1 MPSISIHTIAH
12 DYYKSIARDPRMHLC
27 QFIDRE
33 TDSEREVDLPK
44 VHWKIMPWSVSMAC
58 EWRAR
63 AGTIRTGTA
72 QAPPAP
78 HLRSDGDAVGNLTL
92 NMREE

>member
-1 MPSISIHTIAH
+1 MSSISIHTIAH
-12 DYYKSIARDPRMHLC
+12 DYYKRIARDPRMHLG
-27 QFIDRE
+27 QFIGRE
-33 TDSEREVDLPK
+33 TDSEREEDLPK

-63 AGTIRTGTA
+63 AGTIRTGRA

-78 HLRSDGDAVGNLTL
+78 HLRSDGDAVGNLGL
-92 NMREE
+92 NVRAE